1 MEIYGM
7 FWISV
12 KKLKIPVTEWK
23 RIISIFAL
31 YAIIKITL

>member
-7 FWISV
+7 LWISV

-31 YAIIKITL
+31 YVIIRIAL